1 MLVLRFPI
9 VRGSCVGHHGVYRL
23 VPAFIITVIIISV
36 SVADESMRSSARKAN
51 NEQKNMAGERN
62 LSWQRRSV
70 RKKKKEDEQ
79 KRTVRRRNWET
90 EEFVVGLSPRPP
102 PRPLVICSF
111 DIIAASYS
119 EAHQRTY
126 PADYL
131 STDSAS
137 LIPLL
142 SSYPV
147 PVSFSAP
154 PEILPLYTSFF
165 VTLATKNAACPI
177 DEPAV
182 HRETCFF
189 ESSASVVIDAP
200 QKHSSEKVSGLPWRR
215 AKRELACHRFIE
227 TVRL

>member
-1 MLVLRFPI
+1 MNRCEVSLVRWTTNRKIWLEKETSVGSEDRF
-9 VRGSCVGHHGVYRL
+9 
-23 VPAFIITVIIISV
+23 
-36 SVADESMRSSARKAN
+36 E
-51 NEQKNMAGERN
+51 
-62 LSWQRRSV
+62 
-70 RKKKKEDEQ
+70 
-79 KRTVRRRNWET
+79 RRRKRMNRKGPY
-90 EEFVVGLSPRPP
+90 EEGTGKQRSPWLA
-102 PRPLVICSF
+102 PLVICSF

-119 EAHQRTY
+119 EAHQSTY
-126 PADYL
+126 LADYL
-131 STDSAS
+131 STDSAC

-182 HRETCFF
+182 HREACLF

-200 QKHSSEKVSGLPWRR
+200 QKHSSEKVSGLPWRC
-215 AKRELACHRFIE
+215 AKRELAYHRFIE
-227 TVRL
+227 TIRL

>member
-1 MLVLRFPI
+1 MNRKGPYEEGTGK
-9 VRGSCVGHHGVYRL
+9 R
-23 VPAFIITVIIISV
+23 
-36 SVADESMRSSARKAN
+36 RSSWLA
-51 NEQKNMAGERN
+51 
-62 LSWQRRSV
+62 L
-70 RKKKKEDEQ
+70 
-79 KRTVRRRNWET
+79 
-90 EEFVVGLSPRPP
+90 PP
-102 PRPLVICSF
+102 PSRPLVICSF

-126 PADYL
+126 LADYL

-182 HRETCFF
+182 HREFLREFRIRCYRRSAETFLG
-189 ESSASVVIDAP
+189 ES
-200 QKHSSEKVSGLPWRR
+200 
-215 AKRELACHRFIE
+215 
-227 TVRL
+227 

>member
-1 MLVLRFPI
+1 
-9 VRGSCVGHHGVYRL
+9 
-23 VPAFIITVIIISV
+23 
-36 SVADESMRSSARKAN
+36 MRSLARKVN

-62 LSWQRRSV
+62 FSGEWRSV

-79 KRTVRRRNWET
+79 KGTVRRRNWET
-90 EEFVVGLSPRPP
+90 EEFVVG
-102 PRPLVICSF
+102 PLVICSF

-126 PADYL
+126 LADYL

-182 HRETCFF
+182 HREACLF

-200 QKHSSEKVSGLPWRR
+200 QKHSSEKVSGLPWRC
-215 AKRELACHRFIE
+215 AKRELAYHRFIE
-227 TVRL
+227 TIRL